1 MKKRLLLTMTM
12 LLLAVA
18 TMFAVPAKPG
28 VKKKV
33 TLKDGSV
40 VELSLRGDEHFS
52 YYTDAADNACLL
64 RDGQLV
70 RMSKEEVA
78 RKWTAAKAARMSV
91 REDSRALRRIG
102 TPSNA
107 TTGKQNGLVILMQF
121 PDKAFITPSPKETFT
136 RFFNDEGYHEY
147 GMAGSVRDYFLAQSD
162 DQLDINFEVVGP
174 YTTEHEMAYY
184 GKRYIDKDNVEHQ
197 DTLADVMVAEAVV
210 AASQDVDYSKFDWD
224 KDGYVDQVFVIYAG
238 YAESQGADP
247 NTIWPH
253 EWALYNAERDNR
265 KTYNGVVINTYGC
278 ASELRGDGTIDPGQI
293 DGIGTACHEFSH
305 CLGLPDTYDTNGQVN
320 YGMSRWD
327 VMDGG
332 SYLDD
337 SRTPAGYTSYER
349 WFAGWREPVV
359 INSMTQIDGLRPLAE
374 KGATSY
380 VIYNGATESK
390 GIKGEYYLL
399 ENRQPVGFDKK
410 LPGHGLL
417 ILHVD
422 YDDNLW
428 GNNQI
433 NSSKIPDQHMTVVAA
448 DNHSDMYSPRSLA
461 GDPWPGITGN
471 TIFGNYTTPAA
482 TLYQPNLDGGNL
494 LNMPISHITEDVN
507 AMTVSFVA
515 GYRELTVPE
524 IDQATEQAE
533 GNSVTLTWNPVSGAS
548 KYELEITAKDRQADF
563 ETNFEQFYSETD
575 GTEDISSS
583 LSNYGLQDW
592 RGAYIYTSPKK
603 LAMCNFVEY
612 GGLQSP
618 QWEMPS
624 SSEITVVM
632 GAESGTTDATG
643 WIYFK
648 CFDPHAN
655 VWFTN
660 ESREIN
666 VKGKETK
673 VYHFTV
679 IDSPSY
685 QLLFLAYTP
694 LYMNYLAVRQGHW
707 TAEELDLIS
716 SPSSQASRRA
726 VSTESYESTTN
737 SYTFTN
743 LDAGK
748 LYSYRLRAFGDGG
761 EYSGWSALKTMSF
774 GTTGVQSITTK
785 QQSDHTVRYFDLQ
798 GRAVPANSKGLLI
811 RKQGSEVKK
820 VIVK

>member
-1 MKKRLLLTMTM
+1 M

-28 VKKKV
+28 LKKKV

-52 YYTDAADNACLL
+52 YYTDAAGNACQLH
-64 RDGQLV
+64 DGQLV

-78 RKWTAAKAARMSV
+78 RRWTAAKAARMSV

-102 TPSNA
+102 APSNA
-107 TTGKQNGLVILMQF
+107 NTGKQNGLVILVQF
-121 PDKAFITPSPKETFT
+121 PDKAFTIPNPKETFT
-136 RFFNDEGYHEY
+136 RFFNDEGYHEN
-147 GMAGSVRDYFLAQSD
+147 GMSGSVRDYFLAQSD
-162 DQLDINFEVVGP
+162 GQLDINFEVVGP

-184 GKRYIDKDNVEHQ
+184 GKRYKDKDGVEHS
-197 DTLADVMVAEAVV
+197 DTLADVMIAEAVV

-238 YAESQGADP
+238 YAEAQGADP

-253 EWALYNAERDNR
+253 EWTLYNGIRDNR
-265 KTYNGVVINTYGC
+265 KQYNGVVINTYGC
-278 ASELRGDGTIDPGQI
+278 ASELRGDGKTDTGQI

-305 CLGLPDTYDTNGQVN
+305 CLGLPDMYDTDGQVN
-320 YGMSRWD
+320 YGMCKWD

-337 SRTPAGYTSYER
+337 SRTPAGYTAYER
-349 WFAGWREPVV
+349 WFSGWREPVV

-380 VIYNGATESK
+380 VIYNEATESQ

-399 ENRQPVGFDKK
+399 ENRQPVGFDRM

-417 ILHVD
+417 IVHVD
-422 YDDNLW
+422 YDEKIW
-428 GNNQI
+428 ENNQI
-433 NSSKIPDQHMTVVAA
+433 NSGKTPHQHLTVVAA
-448 DNHSDMYSPRSLA
+448 DNEYDKTLSRSLA

-533 GNSVTLTWNPVSGAS
+533 GNSVTVTWNPVDGAS
-548 KYELEITAKDRQADF
+548 KYELEITAKDKQADV
-563 ETNFEQFYSETD
+563 ESDFEQCFSETD
-575 GTEDISSS
+575 GTEDISKS
-583 LSNYGLQDW
+583 LADYGLKEW
-592 RGAYIYTSPKK
+592 RGGNLFTSPKK
-603 LAMCNFVEY
+603 LAITP
-612 GGLQSP
+612 GGYLLSP
-618 QWEMPS
+618 TCIMPS
-624 SSEITVVM
+624 SSEITVVL
-632 GAESGTTDATG
+632 GAESGGTEVSGYLYFMYYNQGESYFSTG
-643 WIYFK
+643 ETKQF
-648 CFDPHAN
+648 
-655 VWFTN
+655 
-660 ESREIN
+660 E
-666 VKGKETK
+666 VKGKETQ
-673 VYHFTV
+673 VLYFGTV
-679 IDSPSY
+679 DADY
-685 QLLFLAYTP
+685 YA
-694 LYMNYLAVRQGHW
+694 LYFFPFDLMYMDYLAVYQGHW
-707 TAEELDLIS
+707 TAEELSLIS

-761 EYSGWSALKTMSF
+761 EYSGWSVFKPLSF

-798 GRAVPANSKGLLI
+798 GRVVPANSKGLLI